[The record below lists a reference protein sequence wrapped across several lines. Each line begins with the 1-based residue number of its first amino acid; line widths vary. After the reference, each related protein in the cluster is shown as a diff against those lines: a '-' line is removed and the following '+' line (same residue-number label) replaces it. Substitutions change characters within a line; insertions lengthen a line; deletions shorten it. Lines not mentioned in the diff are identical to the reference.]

1 MKRVSRQHEATYSEV
16 KRLLMEL
23 PFYWLNSNLE
33 NIVKTSGK
41 IGFTTNSV
49 GVARIEISYYNHI
62 IAVEEDNGYLVIPF
76 LNGNA
81 WRVLVYDISTSQ
93 PVKDT
98 TLYAKVRYILGN
110 DIWFFIYSLYG
121 TKYVPLLR
129 LDKHVF
135 IVIVSPF
142 ESVICADI
150 DSSDTPCTAFLIF
163 WFWL

>member
-23 PFYWLNSNLE
+23 SFYWLNSNLE

-41 IGFTTNSV
+41 IGLTTNSV

-110 DIWFFIYSLYG
+110 DI
-121 TKYVPLLR
+121 
-129 LDKHVF
+129 
-135 IVIVSPF
+135 
-142 ESVICADI
+142 
-150 DSSDTPCTAFLIF
+150 
-163 WFWL
+163 